1 MSNLLPFFLFFLL
14 VQSPPLRVEGRT
26 YKSLIL
32 IPSSEDQLVY
42 KVHRKSWRRYMHRF
56 KEHFDAY
63 FIHADPH
70 LEKEFLLKGDVLYVK
85 EEESIC
91 PGVMD
96 KTIRAMEAFLPIL
109 DQYDYVVRPNLS
121 SFLVLPR
128 LQNFL
133 KNQPLEQFYA
143 GHTYDRSHDRNLP
156 LPWVAGACYILS
168 TDLVRLVLKNKK
180 FLMHRPKLELN
191 WDDLL
196 LAQFMQQHHVLPKH
210 HPSFKLERFY
220 FPHKICSQIPEDIYH
235 FRIRMIHRDRMRYRL
250 EKIIHEELY
259 DMFYVD

>member
-1 MSNLLPFFLFFLL
+1 
-14 VQSPPLRVEGRT
+14 
-26 YKSLIL
+26 
-32 IPSSEDQLVY
+32 
-42 KVHRKSWRRYMHRF
+42 MHRF

-63 FIHADPH
+63 FIHADPL
-70 LEKEFLLKGDVLYVK
+70 LEQEYAFKGDVLFVK

-96 KTIRAMEAFLPIL
+96 KTIRALEAFLPVL
-109 DQYDYVVRPNLS
+109 DQYDYVIRPNLS

-133 KNQPLEQFYA
+133 KNQPLEKFYA

-168 TDLVRLVLKNKK
+168 KDLVRLILENKK
-180 FLMHRPKLELN
+180 LLMHRPKLELN

-196 LAQFMQQHHVLPKH
+196 LAQFMQHHQVLPTH
-210 HPSFKLERFY
+210 HPSFKFEKF
-220 FPHKICSQIPEDIYH
+220 FSPHKVLSLISDDTYH
-235 FRIRMIHRDRMRYRL
+235 FRIRIIHRDKMRYRF
-250 EKIIHEELY
+250 EKIIHEELF
-259 DMFYVD
+259 DIFYLDELGE